1 MKTLSQVIALLL
13 CAGLLAACTGN
24 ARKAKYNRKIY
35 LTEEDYLSDL
45 APQAE
50 RERREAPPVVESEY
64 IFNLEP
70 SPDQKN
76 IYFYDDRQQPQV
88 PGVPNDGDY
97 KKEKRL
103 WQKPKRYAPGE
114 YGAAPAES
122 ATEESAPADDVGS
135 EEYD

>member
-1 MKTLSQVIALLL
+1 MKTLFRLSALLV
-13 CAGLLAACTGN
+13 CAGLLAACSSEQK
-24 ARKAKYNRKIY
+24 KAKYNRKIY
-35 LTEEDYLSDL
+35 LTEEDYLADL
-45 APQAE
+45 SPEAQK
-50 RERREAPPVVESEY
+50 ERREAPPVVESEY

-70 SPDQKN
+70 SHDQKN

-114 YGAAPAES
+114 YGYAPAEA
-122 ATEESAPADDVGS
+122 ATGEASMSEDVS
-135 EEYD
+135 EEEYY

>member
-1 MKTLSQVIALLL
+1 MKTWSQVIALLL
-13 CAGLLAACTGN
+13 CVGLLSACTGN

-70 SPDQKN
+70 SQDQKN

-114 YGAAPAES
+114 YGATAGA
-122 ATEESAPADDVGS
+122 AEESSSSGDVG
-135 EEYD
+135 EEEFE

>member
-97 KKEKRL
+97 KKE
-103 WQKPKRYAPGE
+103 
-114 YGAAPAES
+114 
-122 ATEESAPADDVGS
+122 
-135 EEYD
+135 

>member
-1 MKTLSQVIALLL
+1 M
-13 CAGLLAACTGN
+13 
-24 ARKAKYNRKIY
+24 
-35 LTEEDYLSDL
+35 TEEDYLSDL

-70 SPDQKN
+70 SPDQKS

>member
-1 MKTLSQVIALLL
+1 MKTLFQGMALLL
-13 CAGLLAACTGN
+13 CTGLLAACTAN
-24 ARKAKYNRKIY
+24 ARNGKYHRKIY
-35 LTEEDYLSDL
+35 LTQEDYLSDL

-50 RERREAPPVVESEY
+50 RERREAPPVTESEY
-64 IFNLEP
+64 IFNLKP
-70 SPDQKN
+70 SQDQRN

-114 YGAAPAES
+114 YGASSGA
-122 ATEESAPADDVGS
+122 EESSAAGDVG
-135 EEYD
+135 EEEME